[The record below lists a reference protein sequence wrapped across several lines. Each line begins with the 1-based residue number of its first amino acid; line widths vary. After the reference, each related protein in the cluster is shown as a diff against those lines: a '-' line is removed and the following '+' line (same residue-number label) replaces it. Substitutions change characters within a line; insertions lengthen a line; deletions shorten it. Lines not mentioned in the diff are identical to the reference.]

1 MTDSPKPTLTEDEAH
16 EIVWKAVEEAG
27 GTRSIYRNPR
37 MAYAT
42 NARRK
47 LEIDGHDV
55 DLRYGEISTPAVA
68 TVEGW
73 VFEIHDEDVE
83 LLMRPGKK
91 RA

>member
-1 MTDSPKPTLTEDEAH
+1 MSNSNPSELTEENAA

-37 MAYAT
+37 MAYAS
-42 NARRK
+42 NARK
-47 LEIDGHDV
+47 KMDIDGYLV

-73 VFEIHDEDVE
+73 VFEIHEEDIE
-83 LLMRPGKK
+83 LLMTPRKK
-91 RA
+91 K